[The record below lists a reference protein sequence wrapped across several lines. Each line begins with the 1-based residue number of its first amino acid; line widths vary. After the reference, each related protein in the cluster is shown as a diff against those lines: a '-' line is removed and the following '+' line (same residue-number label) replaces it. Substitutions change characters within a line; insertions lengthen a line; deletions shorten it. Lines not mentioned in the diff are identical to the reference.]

1 MLRPFAPTADDV
13 RLLYLAAALAPDLR
27 RTWVD
32 KKGKAHPYA
41 TIVARDYLK
50 VRPLHMGKP
59 GSTPRLTRCSSSC
72 RGRLQMSTKDIA
84 SIATIHEAALQWQAL
99 PADPEQT
106 SRRTL
111 GKEQPKKRQ
120 VMGQREKAAK

>member
-59 GSTPRLTRCSSSC
+59 GPTPRLTACSSSC
-72 RGRLQMSTKDIA
+72 RDPPHAAADVDQGHCEHRDHPRGRLAMAGAPGRPRANVPSNP
-84 SIATIHEAALQWQAL
+84 W
-99 PADPEQT
+99 
-106 SRRTL
+106 
-111 GKEQPKKRQ
+111 
-120 VMGQREKAAK
+120 

>member
-1 MLRPFAPTADDV
+1 
-13 RLLYLAAALAPDLR
+13 
-27 RTWVD
+27 
-32 KKGKAHPYA
+32 
-41 TIVARDYLK
+41 
-50 VRPLHMGKP
+50 
-59 GSTPRLTRCSSSC
+59 
-72 RGRLQMSTKDIA
+72 MSTKDIA

-111 GKEQPKKRQ
+111 GKEEPKKRQ